1 MIINKSREIKPFLLT
16 TTKTM
21 TTQTTGETPTTDR
34 KADILQEI
42 KKILREN
49 CEIEIDLDD
58 LDGINDTDDLYSE
71 HVERAI
77 NEQTDIIYY
86 SRAIEFLSK
95 NDPSLR
101 DSLEI
106 AGEFGYKPEDLDS
119 EKLASLLNYK
129 LTLDTFWTFSS
140 DLDALI
146 DERHEIDDEE
156 DYYKN
161 N

>member
-1 MIINKSREIKPFLLT
+1 
-16 TTKTM
+16 M
-21 TTQTTGETPTTDR
+21 TTQTTGATPTTDR

-42 KKILREN
+42 KKILRDN
-49 CEIEIDLDD
+49 CEIEIDLED

-77 NEQTDIIYY
+77 NEQTDVIYY
-86 SRAIEFLSK
+86 SHAIEFLSK

-101 DSLEI
+101 ESLEI
-106 AGEFGYKPEDLDS
+106 ASEHGYKPEDLDS

-129 LTLDTFWTFSS
+129 LTLDTFWTFSD

-146 DERHEIDDEE
+146 EERHEIEDEE
-156 DYYKN
+156 EEQEGINLADA
-161 N
+161 